1 MANTALRRGV
11 MISLNMLVSE
21 SHYLPK
27 HRLGK
32 SELIPLMPN
41 LNLKSLKYNK
51 YVDFTLL

>member
-11 MISLNMLVSE
+11 MISLNMLVAI

-27 HRLGK
+27 NRLGK
-32 SELIPLMPN
+32 SELIPQMHN
-41 LNLKSLKYNK
+41 LNLKSFKYNK